1 MAERIDAVMAT
12 GIALDVSPATRSL
25 RNLKNSVDIVNRAVQ
40 NNTENL
46 RQAGEDYKASQA
58 RYQGLTDVIEKQRQ
72 VVERLTQQQSDQA
85 DIARNQKKNIADL
98 TEKIKDGIAKRNE
111 EAKANGKT
119 TDTYKA
125 LTEQIKQ
132 NQKALRDAQNIDRS
146 LNSTTRQLENARN
159 KLLRYQ
165 REQQQVNREMNDMRP
180 TGWHRVGSAIER
192 VDSIMSRTKDRAGR
206 MKGVFMGT
214 FAGNALSN
222 AASSAWGHVKMAI
235 GGAVAMGYKFNEQ
248 QQGMLASWTTL
259 AGSAS
264 KGQEMVD
271 MTNQMAISAQNST
284 EMVDKLNQKFYA
296 VTNSKDR
303 TEDLSNAVLKLQDA
317 FGTSDDEI
325 ANFATQWSQMVGN
338 GKASAQDMLSIQ
350 NVFPKFRGELLK
362 YEQQVTH
369 NKNLTMK
376 QMNDMMSKGKIS
388 SDAMNTVLI
397 SMGQEYQN
405 ATQNFAKTLPGM
417 ARTVKAMMPR
427 LLGDATK
434 PLTEAA
440 SPVYKAVSKW
450 VSDPATGDKFTEL
463 GQKVQSSMQM
473 VMRAFGA
480 TNQVNTTRILNSAIE
495 GIGNTVQK
503 VAGWIAQHA
512 NTIKA
517 SFNLIKSAGHL
528 AFVMVGQA
536 ISVVIGLL
544 NAFTGGTK
552 KSSKGSQS
560 IAKQMNNLAKK
571 MNNLSRNTSKVRGI
585 TKGLLALWAAG
596 KVVRFAV
603 GVMKIVK
610 AIRDYEVISKIAT
623 AAQWAFN
630 VALDAN
636 PIGVVIMAVAGLVAA
651 LGVFAHWVSNHK
663 TLVNDWFKEQFARQ
677 SRWGKAF
684 KNFFT
689 KTLPN
694 GIKAGAK
701 FVKDAA
707 KAIVDAIER
716 PFKKMFSWLKNSA
729 KKAGKK
735 IMDGLKGAGKKLS
748 GVPGAMYASGTSS
761 TQEDQIAL
769 VNDAQSQHFRE
780 LMLWNGGLYQ
790 FPNKRNLHAYI
801 PAGASIVDGETA
813 HKMMNGEDENH
824 FASGTTS
831 GSSQLSSW
839 VNGLNDY
846 GRGTRGAVSE
856 KFLVELTKK
865 FNEQLAKFQEQI
877 RKANQQ
883 AQETITKAQQNLV
896 KRLAEA
902 RQRLNDS
909 LAKTAQ
915 RLAERRQ
922 RAQQSLNGRTAKARQ
937 TYSEKIAKAGQ
948 RSATSQ
954 GKATQAYDKRV
965 AKARDTWNKNQK
977 KYKDDPEKLAKAQQR
992 FKKAMTKA
1000 SQIYS
1005 TAQSRQAVT
1014 YGKAY
1019 ASARQAYSK
1028 SIAGAQSSFSSSIKS
1043 AADSATKSR
1052 QTANSSYSN
1061 SYNSAES
1068 SAHTAIQKAQQLQA
1082 RKVNLANENI
1092 KRLKAWRQSNID
1104 QLRSGMA
1111 EFAQGGIT
1119 NSPAIFGEAGTEAAI
1134 PLDQMKAGNAWQT
1147 LAKVVS
1153 YYAGNSD
1160 NSNQSSNSSSNDNSQ
1175 IVQALSNKFDM
1186 MISLMEQFVTGQDKQ
1201 ITATKKINGYDSGK
1215 AFNDFS
1221 SNFRTAQAGNLTY

>member
-12 GIALDVSPATRSL
+12 AIALDVSPATRSL

-40 NNTENL
+40 NNAETL
-46 RQAGEDYKASQA
+46 SQAGEGYKSAKA
-58 RYQGLTDVIEKQRQ
+58 KAQGLTDVIEKQRE
-72 VVERLTQQQSDQA
+72 VVNRLAQQQADQI
-85 DIARNQKKNIADL
+85 DIAKNQQQNIADL
-98 TEKIKDGIAKRNE
+98 TEKIKQTNAERRA
-111 EAKANGKT
+111 EAEANGRSSES
-119 TDTYKA
+119 YKQ
-125 LTEQIKQ
+125 LTEKVKQ
-132 NQKALRDAQNIDRS
+132 YQKALRDTKNIDRS
-146 LNSTTRQLENARN
+146 LNSTNRQLESARN
-159 KLLRYQ
+159 KLLRYT
-165 REQQQVNREMNDMRP
+165 REQQQANAEVNNLKP
-180 TGWHRVGSAIER
+180 IGWNRVGNAIDR
-192 VDSIMSRTKDRAGR
+192 VNHIMDSTKDRAGR

-222 AASSAWGHVKMAI
+222 AASTAWGHVKMAI
-235 GGAVAMGYKFNEQ
+235 GGAVTMGYKFNEQ
-248 QQGMLASWTTL
+248 QQSMLASWTTL
-259 AGSAS
+259 SGSAS
-264 KGQEMVD
+264 KGQDMVD
-271 MTNQMAISAQNST
+271 MTNKMAVAAQNST

-296 VTNSKDR
+296 VTNSKGK

-317 FGTSDDEI
+317 FNVSDDAIE
-325 ANFATQWSQMVGN
+325 NFGTQWSQMVGN

-350 NVFPKFRGELLK
+350 NVFPKFREELLK

-369 NKNLTMK
+369 NKDLTMK

-397 SMGQEYQN
+397 SMGQEYQK
-405 ATQNFAKTLPGM
+405 ATDNFAKTLPGM
-417 ARTVKAMMPR
+417 TRTIKAMMPR

-434 PLTEAA
+434 PLTDAA

-473 VMRAFGA
+473 VMSSFGA
-480 TNQVNTTRILNSAIE
+480 TNQVNTTRILNNAIE
-495 GIGNTVQK
+495 GIGNTVQR
-503 VAGWIAQHA
+503 VAAWISRNA

-517 SFNLIKSAGHL
+517 GFNLIKAAGHL
-528 AFVMVGQA
+528 AFVALGQT
-536 ISVVIGLL
+536 IKIVIGLL
-544 NAFTGGTK
+544 NGFTGGTK
-552 KSSKGSQS
+552 KSGKGSQS
-560 IAKQMNNLAKK
+560 MAKQMNNLTKN
-571 MNNLSRNTSKVRGI
+571 MNNLANNTSKVRGI
-585 TKGLLALWAAG
+585 MKGLLALWAAG
-596 KVVRFAV
+596 KVVKFAF
-603 GVMKIVK
+603 GVLKLVK
-610 AIRDYEVISKIAT
+610 AIRDYEIISKIAT

-636 PIGVVIMAVAGLVAA
+636 PIGITIMAVAGLVAA
-651 LGVFAHWVSNHK
+651 LVAFAHWVNGHK
-663 TLVNDWFKEQFARQ
+663 TLVNDWFKEQFARE
-677 SRWGKAF
+677 SRWGQAF

-694 GIKAGAK
+694 GIKAGAE

-707 KAIVDAIER
+707 KAVVDAIEW

-729 KKAGKK
+729 KKAGNK

-748 GVPGAMYASGTSS
+748 GVPGAMFASGTSS

-790 FPNKRNLHAYI
+790 FPNKRNMHAFI
-801 PAGASIVDGETA
+801 PAGASIIDGETA
-813 HKMMNGEDENH
+813 HKMMNGKDENH
-824 FASGTTS
+824 FASGTS
-831 GSSQLSSW
+831 GSSQLGSW
-839 VNGLNDY
+839 INGLNDY
-846 GRGTRGAVSE
+846 GNGQRGAVSE
-856 KFLVELTKK
+856 KFLVELTKR

-883 AQETITKAQQNLV
+883 AQETIAKAQQNLM

-922 RAQQSLNGRTAKARQ
+922 RAQQSLAERQAKARQ

-954 GKATQAYDKRV
+954 EKATQSYEMRV

-977 KYKDDPEKLAKAQQR
+977 KYKDKPEMLAKAKQR
-992 FKKAMTKA
+992 FQKAMAKA

-1005 TAQSRQAVT
+1005 AAQSRQAKS
-1014 YGKAY
+1014 YGKTY
-1019 ASARQAYSK
+1019 ESARQAYSK
-1028 SIAGAQSSFSSSIKS
+1028 SLSSAQSSFSSSIKS
-1043 AADSATKSR
+1043 AAESATKSR
-1052 QTANSSYSN
+1052 QSANTSYSN
-1061 SYNSAES
+1061 SYNSAET

-1082 RKVNLANENI
+1082 KKVNLANENI
-1092 KRLKAWRQSNID
+1092 RRLKAWRQSNID
-1104 QLRSGMA
+1104 QLRGGMA

-1119 NSPAIFGEAGTEAAI
+1119 NSPAIFGEAGAEAAI

-1153 YYAGNSD
+1153 YYAGNTDSD
-1160 NSNQSSNSSSNDNSQ
+1160 NQSSNSSNNDSQ
-1175 IVQALSNKFDM
+1175 AVAVLSNKFDM
-1186 MISLMEQFVTGQDKQ
+1186 MISLMEQFVSGQDKQ
-1201 ITATKKINGYDSGK
+1201 INATKHINGYDSGK

-1221 SNFRTAQAGNLTY
+1221 SNFKAAQAGNLTY

>member
-1 MAERIDAVMAT
+1 MADRIDAVMAT
-12 GIALDVSPATRSL
+12 AIALDVSPAERSL

-40 NNTENL
+40 NNAETL
-46 RQAGEDYKASQA
+46 SQAGEGYKSAKA
-58 RYQGLTDVIEKQRQ
+58 KAEGLNDVIEKQRE
-72 VVERLTQQQSDQA
+72 VVNRLAQQQADQI
-85 DIARNQKKNIADL
+85 DIAKNQQQNIADL
-98 TEKIKDGIAKRNE
+98 TEKIKQANAERRA
-111 EAKANGKT
+111 EAEANGRSSES
-119 TDTYKA
+119 YKE
-125 LTEQIKQ
+125 LTKKVKQ
-132 NQKALRDAQNIDRS
+132 YQKALRDTKNIDRS
-146 LNSTTRQLENARN
+146 LSSTSRQLESARN
-159 KLLRYQ
+159 KLLRYT
-165 REQQQVNREMNDMRP
+165 REQQEANREVNNLKP
-180 TGWHRVGSAIER
+180 IGWNRVGGAIDR
-192 VDSIMSRTKDRAGR
+192 VNHIMDSTKDRAGR

-222 AASSAWGHVKMAI
+222 AASSAWGHIKMAI
-235 GGAVAMGYKFNEQ
+235 GGAVTMGYKFNEQ
-248 QQGMLASWTTL
+248 QQSMLASWTTL

-264 KGQEMVD
+264 KGQDMVD
-271 MTNQMAISAQNST
+271 MTNKMAVAAQNST

-296 VTNSKDR
+296 VTNSKDK

-317 FGTSDDEI
+317 FNVSDDAIE
-325 ANFATQWSQMVGN
+325 NFGTQWSQMVGN

-350 NVFPKFRGELLK
+350 NVFPKFREELLK

-369 NKNLTMK
+369 NKNLTME
-376 QMNDMMSKGKIS
+376 QMNDLMSEGEIS

-397 SMGQEYQN
+397 SMGQEYQK
-405 ATQNFAKTLPGM
+405 ATDNFAKTLPGM
-417 ARTVKAMMPR
+417 TRTIKAMMPR

-434 PLTEAA
+434 PLTDAA
-440 SPVYKAVSKW
+440 SPVYRAVSKW

-473 VMRAFGA
+473 VMASFGA
-480 TNQVNTTRILNSAIE
+480 TNQVNTTKILNNAIE
-495 GIGNTVQK
+495 GIGNTVQR
-503 VAGWIAQHA
+503 VAQWISRNA

-517 SFNLIKSAGHL
+517 GFNLIKAAGHL
-528 AFVMVGQA
+528 AFVALGQT
-536 ISVVIGLL
+536 IKIVIGLL
-544 NAFTGGTK
+544 NGFTGGTK
-552 KSSKGSQS
+552 KSGKGSQS
-560 IAKQMNNLAKK
+560 MAKQMNNLTKN
-571 MNNLSRNTSKVRGI
+571 MNNLANHTSKVRGI
-585 TKGLLALWAAG
+585 MKRLLALWAAG
-596 KVVRFAV
+596 KVVKFAF
-603 GVMKIVK
+603 GVLKLVK

-636 PIGVVIMAVAGLVAA
+636 PIGITIMAVAGLIAA
-651 LGVFAHWVSNHK
+651 LVAFAHWVNTHK
-663 TLVNDWFKEQFARQ
+663 TLVNDWFKSQFARED
-677 SRWGKAF
+677 RWGRNI

-707 KAIVDAIER
+707 KAVVDAIEW

-729 KKAGKK
+729 KKAGNK

-748 GVPGAMYASGTSS
+748 GVPGAMFASGTSS

-780 LMLWNGGLYQ
+780 LMLWNGGIYQ
-790 FPNKRNLHAYI
+790 FPNKRNLHAFI
-801 PAGASIVDGETA
+801 PAGASIIDGETA
-813 HKMMNGEDENH
+813 HKMMNGKDENH
-824 FASGTTS
+824 FASGTS

-839 VNGLNDY
+839 IGGLNDY
-846 GRGTRGAVSE
+846 GRGNRGAVSE
-856 KFLVELTKK
+856 KFLVELTKR
-865 FNEQLAKFQEQI
+865 FNEQLTKFQEQI

-883 AQETITKAQQNLV
+883 AQETIAKAQQNLM

-909 LAKTAQ
+909 LARTAQ

-922 RAQQSLNGRTAKARQ
+922 RAQQSLAERQAKARQ

-954 GKATQAYDKRV
+954 EKATQSYEMRV

-977 KYKDDPEKLAKAQQR
+977 KYKDKPEMLAKAKQR
-992 FKKAMTKA
+992 FQKAMAKA

-1005 TAQSRQAVT
+1005 AAQSRQAKS
-1014 YGKAY
+1014 YGKTY
-1019 ASARQAYSK
+1019 ESARQAYSK
-1028 SIAGAQSSFSSSIKS
+1028 SLSSAQSSFSSSIKS
-1043 AADSATKSR
+1043 AAKSATKSR
-1052 QTANSSYSN
+1052 QSANTSYSN
-1061 SYNSAES
+1061 SYNSAET

-1119 NSPAIFGEAGTEAAI
+1119 NSPAIFGEAGAEAAI
-1134 PLDQMKAGNAWQT
+1134 PLDSMKQGNAWQT

-1153 YYAGNSD
+1153 YYAGNTD
-1160 NSNQSSNSSSNDNSQ
+1160 NSNQSSNSSNNDSQ
-1175 IVQALSNKFDM
+1175 AVAVLSNKFDM
-1186 MISLMEQFVTGQDKQ
+1186 MINLMEQFVSGQSDQ
-1201 ITATKKINGYDSGK
+1201 IKATKGINGYDSGK

>member
-12 GIALDVSPATRSL
+12 AIALDVSPAERSL

-40 NNTENL
+40 NNAETLN
-46 RQAGEDYKASQA
+46 QAGEGYKSAKA
-58 RYQGLTDVIEKQRQ
+58 KAEGLSDVIEKQRE
-72 VVERLTQQQSDQA
+72 VVNRLAQQQADQI
-85 DIARNQKKNIADL
+85 DIAKNQQQNVADL
-98 TEKIKDGIAKRNE
+98 TEKIKQANAERRA
-111 EAKANGKT
+111 EAEANGRSSES
-119 TDTYKA
+119 YKE
-125 LTEQIKQ
+125 LTEKIKQ
-132 NQKALRDAQNIDRS
+132 YQKALRDTKNIDRS
-146 LNSTTRQLENARN
+146 LSSTNRQLESARN
-159 KLLRYQ
+159 KLLRYT
-165 REQQQVNREMNDMRP
+165 REQQEANREVNNLKP
-180 TGWHRVGSAIER
+180 IGWNRVGNAIDR
-192 VDSIMSRTKDRAGR
+192 VNHIMDSTKDRAGR

-222 AASSAWGHVKMAI
+222 AASTAWGHVKMAI
-235 GGAVAMGYKFNEQ
+235 GGAVTTGYKFNEQ
-248 QQGMLASWTTL
+248 QQAMLASWTTL

-264 KGQEMVD
+264 KGQDMVD
-271 MTNQMAISAQNST
+271 MTNKMAVAAQNST

-296 VTNSKDR
+296 VTNSKDK

-317 FGTSDDEI
+317 FNVSDDAIE
-325 ANFATQWSQMVGN
+325 NFGTQWSQMVGN

-350 NVFPKFRGELLK
+350 NVFPKFREELLK

-397 SMGQEYQN
+397 SMGQEYQK
-405 ATQNFAKTLPGM
+405 ATDNFAKTLPGM
-417 ARTVKAMMPR
+417 TRTIKAMMPR

-434 PLTEAA
+434 PLTDAA

-473 VMRAFGA
+473 VMASFGA
-480 TNQVNTTRILNSAIE
+480 SNQVNTTRILNNAIE
-495 GIGNTVQK
+495 GIGNTVQR
-503 VAGWIAQHA
+503 VAQWISRNA

-517 SFNLIKSAGHL
+517 GFNLIKAAGHL
-528 AFVMVGQA
+528 AFVALGQT
-536 ISVVIGLL
+536 IKIVIGLL
-544 NAFTGGTK
+544 NGFTGGTK
-552 KSSKGSQS
+552 KSGKGSQS
-560 IAKQMNNLAKK
+560 MAKQMNNLTKN
-571 MNNLSRNTSKVRGI
+571 MNNLANHTSKVRGI
-585 TKGLLALWAAG
+585 MKGLLALWAAG
-596 KVVRFAV
+596 KVVKFAF
-603 GVMKIVK
+603 GVLKLVK

-623 AAQWAFN
+623 AAQWALN
-630 VALDAN
+630 IALDAN
-636 PIGVVIMAVAGLVAA
+636 PIGITIMAVAGLIAA
-651 LGVFAHWVSNHK
+651 LVAFAHWVNGHK
-663 TLVNDWFKEQFARQ
+663 TLVNDWFKEQFARE
-677 SRWGKAF
+677 SRWGQAF

-694 GIKAGAK
+694 GIRSGAK

-707 KAIVDAIER
+707 KAVVDAIEW

-729 KKAGKK
+729 KKAGNK
-735 IMDGLKGAGKKLS
+735 IMDDLKGAGKKLS
-748 GVPGAMYASGTSS
+748 GVPGAMFASGTSS

-801 PAGASIVDGETA
+801 PAGAEIIDGETA
-813 HKMMNGEDENH
+813 HKMMNGDENH

-839 VNGLNDY
+839 IGGLNDY
-846 GRGTRGAVSE
+846 GRGNRGAVSE
-856 KFLVELTKK
+856 KFLVELTKR

-883 AQETITKAQQNLV
+883 AQETITKAQQNLM

-909 LAKTAQ
+909 LARTAQ

-922 RAQQSLNGRTAKARQ
+922 RAQQSLNERTARARQ

-954 GKATQAYDKRV
+954 EKATQSYETRV
-965 AKARDTWNKNQK
+965 AKANDTWNKNQK
-977 KYKDDPEKLAKAQQR
+977 KYKDKPEMLAKAKQR
-992 FKKAMTKA
+992 FQKAMAKA

-1005 TAQSRQAVT
+1005 AAQSRQAKS
-1014 YGKAY
+1014 YGKTY
-1019 ASARQAYSK
+1019 ESARQAYSK
-1028 SIAGAQSSFSSSIKS
+1028 SLSSAQSSFSSSIKS
-1043 AADSATKSR
+1043 AAASATKSR
-1052 QTANSSYSN
+1052 QSANASYSN
-1061 SYNSAES
+1061 SYNSAET

-1082 RKVNLANENI
+1082 KKVNLANENI
-1092 KRLKAWRQSNID
+1092 KRLKAWRQSNLD
-1104 QLRSGMA
+1104 QLRDGMA
-1111 EFAQGGIT
+1111 EFANGGIADRP
-1119 NSPAIFGEAGTEAAI
+1119 SIFGEAGLEAAI
-1134 PLDQMKAGNAWQT
+1134 PLDSMKQGNAWQT

-1153 YYAGNSD
+1153 YYAGNPDSD
-1160 NSNQSSNSSSNDNSQ
+1160 NQSSNSSNNDSQ
-1175 IVQALSNKFDM
+1175 AVAVLSNKFDM
-1186 MISLMEQFVTGQDKQ
+1186 MIDLMEQFVSGQSDQ
-1201 ITATKKINGYDSGK
+1201 IKATKGINGYDSNR

>member
-1 MAERIDAVMAT
+1 MADRIDAVMAT
-12 GIALDVSPATRSL
+12 AIALDVSPAERSL

-40 NNTENL
+40 NNAETL
-46 RQAGEDYKASQA
+46 SQAGEGYKSAKA
-58 RYQGLTDVIEKQRQ
+58 KAQGLNDVIEKQRE
-72 VVERLTQQQSDQA
+72 VVNRLAQQQADQI
-85 DIARNQKKNIADL
+85 DIAKNQQQNIADL
-98 TEKIKDGIAKRNE
+98 TEKIKQANAERQE
-111 EAKANGKT
+111 EAKVNGRSSES
-119 TDTYKA
+119 YKE
-125 LTEQIKQ
+125 LTEKVKQ
-132 NQKALRDAQNIDRS
+132 YQKALRDTKNIDRS
-146 LNSTTRQLENARN
+146 LNSTNRQLESARN
-159 KLLRYQ
+159 KLLRYT
-165 REQQQVNREMNDMRP
+165 REQQEANREVNNLKP
-180 TGWHRVGSAIER
+180 IGWNRVGNAIDR
-192 VDSIMSRTKDRAGR
+192 VNHIMDRTKDSAGR
-206 MKGVFMGT
+206 MRGVFMGT

-235 GGAVAMGYKFNEQ
+235 GGAVTMGYKFNEQ
-248 QQGMLASWTTL
+248 QQAMTASWTTL

-264 KGQEMVD
+264 KGQDMVD
-271 MTNQMAISAQNST
+271 MTNKMAVAAQNST

-296 VTNSKDR
+296 VTNSKGK

-317 FGTSDDEI
+317 FNVSDDAIE
-325 ANFATQWSQMVGN
+325 NFGTQWSQMVGN

-350 NVFPKFRGELLK
+350 NVFPKFREELLK

-369 NKNLTMK
+369 NKDLTMK
-376 QMNDMMSKGKIS
+376 QMNDLMSKGKIS

-397 SMGQEYQN
+397 SMGQEYQK
-405 ATQNFAKTLPGM
+405 ATDNFAKTLPGM
-417 ARTVKAMMPR
+417 TRTIKAMMPR

-434 PLTEAA
+434 PLTDAA

-473 VMRAFGA
+473 VMASFGA
-480 TNQVNTTRILNSAIE
+480 TNQVNTTRILNNAIE

-503 VAGWIAQHA
+503 VAAWISRNA

-517 SFNLIKSAGHL
+517 GFNLIKAAGHL
-528 AFVMVGQA
+528 AFVALGQT
-536 ISVVIGLL
+536 IKIIIGLL
-544 NAFTGGTK
+544 NGFVGGTK
-552 KSSKGSQS
+552 KSGKGSQS
-560 IAKQMNNLAKK
+560 MAKQMNNLTKN
-571 MNNLSRNTSKVRGI
+571 MNNLASNTSKVRGI
-585 TKGLLALWAAG
+585 MKGLLALWAAG
-596 KVVRFAV
+596 KVVKFAF
-603 GVMKIVK
+603 GVLKLVK

-623 AAQWAFN
+623 AAQWALN
-630 VALDAN
+630 IALDAN
-636 PIGVVIMAVAGLVAA
+636 PIGITIMAVAGLVAA
-651 LGVFAHWVSNHK
+651 LVAFAHWVNGHK
-663 TLVNDWFKEQFARQ
+663 TLVNDWFKEQFARED
-677 SRWGKAF
+677 RWGKAF

-694 GIKAGAK
+694 GIKSGAS
-701 FVKDAA
+701 FVKNAA
-707 KAIVDAIER
+707 KAVVDAIEW

-748 GVPGAMYASGTSS
+748 GVPGAMFASGTSS

-801 PAGASIVDGETA
+801 PAGASIIDGETA
-813 HKMMNGEDENH
+813 HKMLNGKDENH
-824 FASGTTS
+824 FASGTS

-839 VNGLNDY
+839 INGLNDY
-846 GRGTRGAVSE
+846 GNGNRGAASE
-856 KFLVELTKK
+856 KFLVELTKR

-883 AQETITKAQQNLV
+883 AQETIAKAQQNLM

-922 RAQQSLNGRTAKARQ
+922 RAQQSLNERTARARQ
-937 TYSEKIAKAGQ
+937 TYSEKISKAGQ

-954 GKATQAYDKRV
+954 EKATQSYETRV

-977 KYKDDPEKLAKAQQR
+977 KYKDKPEMLAKAKQR
-992 FKKAMTKA
+992 FQKAMAKA

-1005 TAQSRQAVT
+1005 AAQTRQAKS
-1014 YGKAY
+1014 YGKTY
-1019 ASARQAYSK
+1019 ESARQAYSK
-1028 SIAGAQSSFSSSIKS
+1028 SLSSAQSSFSSSIKS
-1043 AADSATKSR
+1043 AAESATKSR
-1052 QTANSSYSN
+1052 QSANTSYSN
-1061 SYNSAES
+1061 SYNSAET

-1082 RKVNLANENI
+1082 QKVNLANENI
-1092 KRLKAWRQSNID
+1092 KRLKAWRQSNIN

-1111 EFAQGGIT
+1111 EFANGGIADRP
-1119 NSPAIFGEAGTEAAI
+1119 SIFGEAGLEAAI
-1134 PLDQMKAGNAWQT
+1134 PLDSMKQGNAWQT

-1153 YYAGNSD
+1153 YYAGNTDSD
-1160 NSNQSSNSSSNDNSQ
+1160 NQSSNSSSSDSSQ
-1175 IVQALSNKFDM
+1175 AVQALSAKFDM
-1186 MISLMEQFVTGQDKQ
+1186 MISLMEQFVSGQDKQ
-1201 ITATKKINGYDSGK
+1201 INATKHINGYDSGK

>member
-1 MAERIDAVMAT
+1 MADRIDAVMAT
-12 GIALDVSPATRSL
+12 AIALDVSPAERSL

-40 NNTENL
+40 NNAETL
-46 RQAGEDYKASQA
+46 SQAGEGYKSAKA
-58 RYQGLTDVIEKQRQ
+58 KAEGLSDVIEKQRE
-72 VVERLTQQQSDQA
+72 VVNRLAQQQADQI
-85 DIARNQKKNIADL
+85 DIAKNQQQNIADL
-98 TEKIKDGIAKRNE
+98 TEKIKQANAQRRE
-111 EAKANGKT
+111 EAEANGRSSES
-119 TDTYKA
+119 YKQ
-125 LTEQIKQ
+125 LTEKVKQ
-132 NQKALRDAQNIDRS
+132 YQKALRDTKNIDRS
-146 LNSTTRQLENARN
+146 LNSTNRQLESARN
-159 KLLRYQ
+159 KLLRYT
-165 REQQQVNREMNDMRP
+165 REQQEANREVNNLKP
-180 TGWHRVGSAIER
+180 IGWNRVGNAIDR
-192 VDSIMSRTKDRAGR
+192 VNHIMDSTKDRAGR

-222 AASSAWGHVKMAI
+222 AASTAWGHVKMAV

-248 QQGMLASWTTL
+248 QQSMLASWTTL

-264 KGQEMVD
+264 KGQDMVD
-271 MTNQMAISAQNST
+271 MTNKMAVAAQNST

-296 VTNSKDR
+296 VTNSKDK

-317 FGTSDDEI
+317 FNVSDDAIE
-325 ANFATQWSQMVGN
+325 NFGTQWSQMVGN

-350 NVFPKFRGELLK
+350 NVFPKFHEELLK

-369 NKNLTMK
+369 NKDLTMK
-376 QMNDMMSKGKIS
+376 QMNDLMSKGKIS

-397 SMGQEYQN
+397 SMGQEYQK
-405 ATQNFAKTLPGM
+405 ATDNFAKTLPGM
-417 ARTVKAMMPR
+417 TRTIKAMMPR

-434 PLTEAA
+434 PLTDAA

-473 VMRAFGA
+473 VMSSFGA
-480 TNQVNTTRILNSAIE
+480 TNQVNTTKILNDAIE
-495 GIGNTVQK
+495 GIGNTVQR
-503 VAGWIAQHA
+503 VAAWVSRNA

-517 SFNLIKSAGHL
+517 GFNLIKAAGHL
-528 AFVMVGQA
+528 AFVALGQT
-536 ISVVIGLL
+536 IKIVIGLL
-544 NAFTGGTK
+544 NGFTGGTK
-552 KSSKGSQS
+552 KSGKGSQS
-560 IAKQMNNLAKK
+560 MAKQMNNLAKN
-571 MNNLSRNTSKVRGI
+571 MNTLANHTSKVRGI
-585 TKGLLALWAAG
+585 MKGLLALWAAG
-596 KVVRFAV
+596 KVVKFAF
-603 GVMKIVK
+603 GVLKLVK

-636 PIGVVIMAVAGLVAA
+636 PIGITIMAVAGLIAA
-651 LGVFAHWVSNHK
+651 LVAFANWVNGHK
-663 TLVNDWFKEQFARQ
+663 TLVNDWFKEQFAREA
-677 SRWGKAF
+677 RWGKAF

-694 GIKAGAK
+694 GIKSGAE

-707 KAIVDAIER
+707 KAVVDAIEW

-729 KKAGKK
+729 KKAGNK

-748 GVPGAMYASGTSS
+748 GVPGAMFASGTSS

-790 FPNKRNLHAYI
+790 FPNKRNMHAFI
-801 PAGASIVDGETA
+801 PAGAEIIDGETA
-813 HKMMNGEDENH
+813 HRMMNGKDENH
-824 FASGTTS
+824 FASGTS
-831 GSSQLSSW
+831 GSSQLGSW
-839 VNGLNDY
+839 INGLNDY
-846 GRGTRGAVSE
+846 GNGNRGAVSE
-856 KFLVELTKK
+856 KFLVELTKR

-883 AQETITKAQQNLV
+883 AQETIAKAQQNLM

-922 RAQQSLNGRTAKARQ
+922 RAQQSLAERQAKAKQ
-937 TYSEKIAKAGQ
+937 TYNQKIAKAQDREG
-948 RSATSQ
+948 ANED
-954 GKATQAYDKRV
+954 KASDAYDARF
-965 AKARDTWNKNQK
+965 AKAEATWDKNKE
-977 KYKDDPEKLAKAQQR
+977 KYKDDPKMLAKAQAR
-992 FKKAMTKA
+992 FKKALQKA
-1000 SQIYS
+1000 AQIFNNSSSKHSLSYAK
-1005 TAQSRQAVT
+1005 TYAKAQE
-1014 YGKAY
+1014 AY
-1019 ASARQAYSK
+1019 KK
-1028 SIAGAQSSFSSSIKS
+1028 SISSAQSSYNNSMN
-1043 AADSATKSR
+1043 AAAASATKSR
-1052 QTANSSYSN
+1052 QSANASYSN
-1061 SYNSAES
+1061 SYNSAET

-1092 KRLKAWRQSNID
+1092 RRLKAWRQSNID

-1111 EFAQGGIT
+1111 EFANGGIADRP
-1119 NSPAIFGEAGTEAAI
+1119 SIFGEAGLEAAI
-1134 PLDQMKAGNAWQT
+1134 PLDSMKQGNAWQT

-1153 YYAGNSD
+1153 YYAGNTDSD
-1160 NSNQSSNSSSNDNSQ
+1160 NQSSNSSNTDSQ
-1175 IVQALSNKFDM
+1175 AVAVLSNKFDM
-1186 MISLMEQFVTGQDKQ
+1186 MINLMEQFVSGQSDQ
-1201 ITATKKINGYDSGK
+1201 IKATKGIKGYDSNR

>member
-12 GIALDVSPATRSL
+12 AIALDVSPAERSL

-40 NNTENL
+40 NNAETLN
-46 RQAGEDYKASQA
+46 QAGEGYKSAKA
-58 RYQGLTDVIEKQRQ
+58 KAQGLNDVIEKQRE
-72 VVERLTQQQSDQA
+72 VVNRLAQQQADQI
-85 DIARNQKKNIADL
+85 DIAKNQQQNVADL
-98 TEKIKDGIAKRNE
+98 TEKIKQANAERRA
-111 EAKANGKT
+111 EAEVNGRSSES
-119 TDTYKA
+119 YKQ
-125 LTEQIKQ
+125 LTEKVKQ
-132 NQKALRDAQNIDRS
+132 YQKALRDTKNIDRS
-146 LNSTTRQLENARN
+146 LNSTNRQLESARN
-159 KLLRYQ
+159 KLLRYT
-165 REQQQVNREMNDMRP
+165 REQQEANAEVNNLKP
-180 TGWHRVGSAIER
+180 IGWNRVGNAIDR
-192 VDSIMSRTKDRAGR
+192 VNHIMDSTKERAGR

-222 AASSAWGHVKMAI
+222 AASTAWGHVKMAI
-235 GGAVAMGYKFNEQ
+235 GGAVTMGYKFNEQ
-248 QQGMLASWTTL
+248 QQAMTASWTTL

-264 KGQEMVD
+264 KGQDMVD
-271 MTNQMAISAQNST
+271 MTNKMAVAAQNST

-296 VTNSKDR
+296 VTSSKDK

-317 FGTSDDEI
+317 FNVSDDAIE
-325 ANFATQWSQMVGN
+325 NFGTQWSQMVGN

-350 NVFPKFRGELLK
+350 NVFPKFREELLK

-376 QMNDMMSKGKIS
+376 QMNDLMSKGKIS
-388 SDAMNTVLI
+388 SDAMNTVLV
-397 SMGQEYQN
+397 SMGQEYQK
-405 ATQNFAKTLPGM
+405 ATDNFAKTLPGM
-417 ARTVKAMMPR
+417 TRTIKAMMPR

-434 PLTEAA
+434 PLTDAA

-473 VMRAFGA
+473 VMASFGA
-480 TNQVNTTRILNSAIE
+480 SNQVNTTRILNDAIE
-495 GIGNTVQK
+495 GIGNTVQR
-503 VAGWIAQHA
+503 VAQWISRNA

-517 SFNLIKSAGHL
+517 GFNLIKAAGHL
-528 AFVMVGQA
+528 AFVALGQT
-536 ISVVIGLL
+536 IKIVIGLL
-544 NAFTGGTK
+544 NGFVGGTK
-552 KSSKGSQS
+552 KSGKGSQS
-560 IAKQMNNLAKK
+560 MAKQMNNLTKN
-571 MNNLSRNTSKVRGI
+571 MNNLANHTNKVRGI
-585 TKGLLALWAAG
+585 MKALLALWAAG
-596 KVVRFAV
+596 KVVKFAF
-603 GVMKIVK
+603 GILKLVK
-610 AIRDYEVISKIAT
+610 AVRDYEIISKIAT
-623 AAQWAFN
+623 ASQWAFN

-636 PIGVVIMAVAGLVAA
+636 PIGITIMAVAGLIAA
-651 LGVFAHWVSNHK
+651 LVAFAHWVNTHK
-663 TLVNDWFKEQFARQ
+663 TLVNDWFKEQFARE
-677 SRWGKAF
+677 SRWGQAF

-694 GIKAGAK
+694 GIKSGAS
-701 FVKDAA
+701 FVKNAA
-707 KAIVDAIER
+707 KAVVDAIEW

-729 KKAGKK
+729 KKAGNK

-748 GVPGAMYASGTSS
+748 GVPGAMFASGTSS
-761 TQEDQIAL
+761 TTEDQIAL

-780 LMLWNGGLYQ
+780 LMLWNGGIYQ

-801 PAGASIVDGETA
+801 PAGAEIIDGETA
-813 HKMMNGEDENH
+813 HRMMNGDENH

-831 GSSQLSSW
+831 GSSQLGSW
-839 VNGLNDY
+839 INGLNAY
-846 GRGTRGAVSE
+846 GNGNRGAVSE
-856 KFLVELTKK
+856 KFLVELTKR

-883 AQETITKAQQNLV
+883 AQETITKAQQNLM

-909 LAKTAQ
+909 LTRTAQ

-922 RAQQSLNGRTAKARQ
+922 RAQQSLNERTARARQ

-954 GKATQAYDKRV
+954 EKATQSYEMRV

-977 KYKDDPEKLAKAQQR
+977 KYKDKPEMLSKAKQR
-992 FKKAMTKA
+992 FQKAMAKA

-1005 TAQSRQAVT
+1005 AAQSRQANS
-1014 YGKAY
+1014 YGKTY
-1019 ASARQAYSK
+1019 ESARQAYSK
-1028 SIAGAQSSFSSSIKS
+1028 SISAAQSSFSSSVKS

-1052 QTANSSYSN
+1052 QSANAAYSN
-1061 SYNSAES
+1061 SYNSAET

-1092 KRLKAWRQSNID
+1092 RRLKAWRQSNID

-1111 EFAQGGIT
+1111 EFAQGGIADRP
-1119 NSPAIFGEAGTEAAI
+1119 SIFGEAGLEAAI
-1134 PLDQMKAGNAWQT
+1134 PLDSMKQGNAWQT

-1153 YYAGNSD
+1153 YYAGNTDSD
-1160 NSNQSSNSSSNDNSQ
+1160 NQSSNSSNNDNSQ
-1175 IVQALSNKFDM
+1175 VVQALSNKFDM
-1186 MISLMEQFVTGQDKQ
+1186 MINLMEQFVSGQSDQ
-1201 ITATKKINGYDSGK
+1201 IKATKGINGYDSNR

>member
-1 MAERIDAVMAT
+1 MADRIDAVMAT
-12 GIALDVSPATRSL
+12 AIALDVSPAERSL

-40 NNTENL
+40 NNAETL
-46 RQAGEDYKASQA
+46 SQAGEGYKSAKA
-58 RYQGLTDVIEKQRQ
+58 KAQGLNDVIEKQRE
-72 VVERLTQQQSDQA
+72 VVNRLAQQQADQI
-85 DIARNQKKNIADL
+85 DIAKNQQQNIADL
-98 TEKIKDGIAKRNE
+98 TEKIKQASAERRA
-111 EAKANGKT
+111 EAEANGRSSES
-119 TDTYKA
+119 YKE
-125 LTEQIKQ
+125 LTEKIKQ
-132 NQKALRDAQNIDRS
+132 YQKALRDTKNIDRS
-146 LNSTTRQLENARN
+146 LNSTNRQLESARN
-159 KLLRYQ
+159 KLLRYT
-165 REQQQVNREMNDMRP
+165 REQQQANAEVNNLKP
-180 TGWHRVGSAIER
+180 IGWNRVGNAIDR
-192 VDSIMSRTKDRAGR
+192 VNHIMDRTKDNAGR

-235 GGAVAMGYKFNEQ
+235 GGAVTMGYKFNEQ
-248 QQGMLASWTTL
+248 QQAMTASWTTL

-264 KGQEMVD
+264 KGQDMVD
-271 MTNQMAISAQNST
+271 MTNKMAVAAQNST

-296 VTNSKDR
+296 VTNSKDK

-317 FGTSDDEI
+317 FNVSDDAVE
-325 ANFATQWSQMVGN
+325 NFGTQWSQMVGN

-350 NVFPKFRGELLK
+350 NVFPKFREELLK

-376 QMNDMMSKGKIS
+376 QMNDLMSKGKIS

-397 SMGQEYQN
+397 SMGQEYQK
-405 ATQNFAKTLPGM
+405 ATDNFAKTLPGM
-417 ARTVKAMMPR
+417 TRTIKAMMPR

-434 PLTEAA
+434 PLTDAA

-473 VMRAFGA
+473 VMASFGA
-480 TNQVNTTRILNSAIE
+480 TNQVNTTKILNNAIE
-495 GIGNTVQK
+495 GIGNTVQR
-503 VAGWIAQHA
+503 VAQWISRNA

-517 SFNLIKSAGHL
+517 GFNLIKAVGNL
-528 AFVMVGQA
+528 AFVALGQT
-536 ISVVIGLL
+536 IKIVIGLL
-544 NAFTGGTK
+544 NGFTGGTK
-552 KSSKGSQS
+552 KSGKGSQS
-560 IAKQMNNLAKK
+560 MAKQMNNLAKN
-571 MNNLSRNTSKVRGI
+571 MNNLANHTSKVRGI
-585 TKGLLALWAAG
+585 MKGLLALWAAG
-596 KVVRFAV
+596 KVVKFAF
-603 GVMKIVK
+603 GVLKLVK
-610 AIRDYEVISKIAT
+610 AVRDYEIISKIAT
-623 AAQWAFN
+623 AAQWGLN

-636 PIGVVIMAVAGLVAA
+636 PIGITIMAVAGLVAA
-651 LGVFAHWVSNHK
+651 LVAFAHWVNGHK
-663 TLVNDWFKEQFARQ
+663 TLVNDWFKEQFARE
-677 SRWGKAF
+677 SRWGQAF

-689 KTLPN
+689 KTLPD

-707 KAIVDAIER
+707 KAVVDAIEW

-729 KKAGKK
+729 KKAGNK

-748 GVPGAMYASGTSS
+748 GVPGAMFASGTSS

-801 PAGASIVDGETA
+801 PAGASIIDGETA
-813 HKMMNGEDENH
+813 HKMMNGKDENH
-824 FASGTTS
+824 FASGTS

-839 VNGLNDY
+839 IGGLNDY
-846 GRGTRGAVSE
+846 GRGQRGAVSE
-856 KFLVELTKK
+856 KFLVELTKR
-865 FNEQLAKFQEQI
+865 FNEQLAKFQEEI

-883 AQETITKAQQNLV
+883 AQETIAKAQQNLM

-922 RAQQSLNGRTAKARQ
+922 RAQQSLNERTARARQ

-954 GKATQAYDKRV
+954 EKATQSYETRV

-977 KYKDDPEKLAKAQQR
+977 KYKDKPEMLAKAKQR
-992 FKKAMTKA
+992 FQKAMAKA

-1005 TAQSRQAVT
+1005 AAQARQAKS
-1014 YGKAY
+1014 YGKTY
-1019 ASARQAYSK
+1019 ESARQAYSK
-1028 SIAGAQSSFSSSIKS
+1028 SLSSAQSSFSSSIKS
-1043 AADSATKSR
+1043 AAESATKSR
-1052 QTANSSYSN
+1052 QSANTSYSN
-1061 SYNSAES
+1061 SYNSAET
-1068 SAHTAIQKAQQLQA
+1068 SAHTSIQKAQQLQA

-1092 KRLKAWRQSNID
+1092 KRLKAWRQSNIN

-1111 EFAQGGIT
+1111 EFAQGGIADRP
-1119 NSPAIFGEAGTEAAI
+1119 SIFGEAGLEAAI
-1134 PLDQMKAGNAWQT
+1134 PLDQMKQGNAWQT

-1153 YYAGNSD
+1153 YYAGNTDSD
-1160 NSNQSSNSSSNDNSQ
+1160 NQSSNSSNNDSQ
-1175 IVQALSNKFDM
+1175 AVAVLSNKFDM
-1186 MISLMEQFVTGQDKQ
+1186 MINLMEQFVSGQSDQ
-1201 ITATKKINGYDSGK
+1201 IKATKGINGYDSGK

-1221 SNFRTAQAGNLTY
+1221 TNFRTAQAGNLTY

>member
-1 MAERIDAVMAT
+1 MADRIDAVMAT
-12 GIALDVSPATRSL
+12 AIALDVSPAERSL

-40 NNTENL
+40 NNAETLN
-46 RQAGEDYKASQA
+46 QAGEGYKSAKA
-58 RYQGLTDVIEKQRQ
+58 KAEGLSDVIEKQRE
-72 VVERLTQQQSDQA
+72 VVNRLAQQQADQI
-85 DIARNQKKNIADL
+85 DIAKNQQQNITDL
-98 TEKIKDGIAKRNE
+98 TEKIKQANAERRA
-111 EAKANGKT
+111 EAEANGRSSES
-119 TDTYKA
+119 YKQ
-125 LTEQIKQ
+125 LTEKVKQ
-132 NQKALRDAQNIDRS
+132 YQKALRDTKNIDRS
-146 LNSTTRQLENARN
+146 LSSTNRQLESARN
-159 KLLRYQ
+159 KLLRYT
-165 REQQQVNREMNDMRP
+165 REQQEANREVNNLKP
-180 TGWHRVGSAIER
+180 IGWNRVGNAIDR
-192 VDSIMSRTKDRAGR
+192 VNHIMDSTKDRAGR

-222 AASSAWGHVKMAI
+222 AASTAWGHVKMAI
-235 GGAVAMGYKFNEQ
+235 GGAVTTGYKFNEQ
-248 QQGMLASWTTL
+248 QQAMLASWTTL

-264 KGQEMVD
+264 KGQDMVD
-271 MTNQMAISAQNST
+271 MTNKMAVAAQNST

-296 VTNSKDR
+296 VTNSKDK

-317 FGTSDDEI
+317 FNVSDDAIE
-325 ANFATQWSQMVGN
+325 NFGTQWSQMVGN

-350 NVFPKFRGELLK
+350 NVFPKFREELLK

-376 QMNDMMSKGKIS
+376 QMNDLMSKGKIS

-397 SMGQEYQN
+397 SMGQEYQK
-405 ATQNFAKTLPGM
+405 ATDNFAKTLPGM
-417 ARTVKAMMPR
+417 TRTIKAMMPR

-434 PLTEAA
+434 PLTDAA

-473 VMRAFGA
+473 VMSSFGA
-480 TNQVNTTRILNSAIE
+480 TNQVNTTKILNDAIE
-495 GIGNTVQK
+495 GIGNTVQR
-503 VAGWIAQHA
+503 VAQWISRNA

-517 SFNLIKSAGHL
+517 GFNLIKAAGHL
-528 AFVMVGQA
+528 AFVALGQT
-536 ISVVIGLL
+536 IKIVIGLL
-544 NAFTGGTK
+544 NGFTGGTK
-552 KSSKGSQS
+552 KSGKGSQS
-560 IAKQMNNLAKK
+560 MAKQMNNLAKN
-571 MNNLSRNTSKVRGI
+571 MNNLANHTSKVRGI
-585 TKGLLALWAAG
+585 MKGLLALWAAG
-596 KVVRFAV
+596 KVVSFAF
-603 GVMKIVK
+603 GVLKLVK
-610 AIRDYEVISKIAT
+610 AIRDYEIISKIAT

-636 PIGVVIMAVAGLVAA
+636 PIGITIMAVAGLIAA
-651 LGVFAHWVSNHK
+651 LVAFAHWVNTHK
-663 TLVNDWFKEQFARQ
+663 TLVNDWFKEQFARE
-677 SRWGKAF
+677 SRWGQAF

-694 GIKAGAK
+694 VIKSGAS

-707 KAIVDAIER
+707 KAVVDAIEW

-729 KKAGKK
+729 KKVGKK
-735 IMDGLKGAGKKLS
+735 ITNGLKGTGKKLS
-748 GVPGAMYASGTSS
+748 GVPGAMFASGTSS

-801 PAGASIVDGETA
+801 PAGAEIIDGETA
-813 HKMMNGEDENH
+813 HKMMNGDENH

-831 GSSQLSSW
+831 GSSQLGSW
-839 VNGLNDY
+839 INGLNAY
-846 GRGTRGAVSE
+846 GNGNRGAVSE
-856 KFLVELTKK
+856 KFLVELTKR

-883 AQETITKAQQNLV
+883 AQETITKAQQTLM

-922 RAQQSLNGRTAKARQ
+922 AAQQSLNERTARARQ

-954 GKATQAYDKRV
+954 EKATQSYETRV
-965 AKARDTWNKNQK
+965 AKANDTWNKNQK
-977 KYKDDPEKLAKAQQR
+977 KYKDKPEMLAKAKQR
-992 FKKAMTKA
+992 FQKAMAKA

-1005 TAQSRQAVT
+1005 AAQSRQAKS
-1014 YGKAY
+1014 YGKTY
-1019 ASARQAYSK
+1019 ESARQAYSK
-1028 SIAGAQSSFSSSIKS
+1028 SVSSAQSSYNNSMN
-1043 AADSATKSR
+1043 AAAASATKSR
-1052 QTANSSYSN
+1052 QSANASYSN
-1061 SYNSAES
+1061 SYNSAET

-1082 RKVNLANENI
+1082 QKVNLANENI
-1092 KRLKAWRQSNID
+1092 RRLKAWRQSNID

-1111 EFAQGGIT
+1111 EFAQGGIADRP
-1119 NSPAIFGEAGTEAAI
+1119 SIFGEAGLEAAI
-1134 PLDQMKAGNAWQT
+1134 PLDSMKQGNAWQT

-1153 YYAGNSD
+1153 YYAGNTDSD
-1160 NSNQSSNSSSNDNSQ
+1160 NQSSNSSNNDNSQ
-1175 IVQALSNKFDM
+1175 VVQALSNKFDM
-1186 MISLMEQFVTGQDKQ
+1186 MINLMEQFVSGQSDQ
-1201 ITATKKINGYDSGK
+1201 IKATKGINGYDSNR